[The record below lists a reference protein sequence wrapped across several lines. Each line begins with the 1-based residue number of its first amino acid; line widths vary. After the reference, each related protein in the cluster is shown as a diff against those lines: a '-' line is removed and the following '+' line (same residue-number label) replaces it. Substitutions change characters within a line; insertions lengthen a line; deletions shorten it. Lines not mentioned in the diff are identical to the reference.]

1 MIDASWIDNV
11 SFSDINVLKILIKY
25 RAELDPYLHIED
37 RMYDIEKMDIADDVK
52 PFNQDIICL
61 FMDLDSLIEK
71 ANLTEKHRK
80 IIHLYEQ
87 GFSDEDIAEHYKQ
100 DEREI
105 EYTLDTICK
114 KIKSKNDEL
123 WKYDFAY
130 LNYKKA
136 KWNYKKCTKC
146 GESKPMIDDF
156 FRFHPATK
164 DNFQS
169 RCRDCERK

>member
-37 RMYDIEKMDIADDVK
+37 RMYGIEKMDIADDVK

-71 ANLTEKHRK
+71 ANLTGKHRE

-100 DEREI
+100 GERDI
-105 EYTLDTICK
+105 EYALDTICER
-114 KIKSKNDEL
+114 IKSKNDEL
-123 WKYDFAY
+123 WKYDYIYA
-130 LNYKKA
+130 NYKKA
-136 KWNYKKCTKC
+136 KWNYKICTKC
-146 GESKPMIDDF
+146 NKSKPMIDEF
-156 FRFHPATK
+156 FSPDTRRNDGFR
-164 DNFQS
+164 NI
-169 RCRDCERK
+169 CRECR

>member
-11 SFSDINVLKILIKY
+11 SFSDVNVLKILIKY

-61 FMDLDSLIEK
+61 FMDLDRLIEK
-71 ANLTEKHRK
+71 ANLTEKHRE
-80 IIHLYEQ
+80 IIRLYEQ
-87 GFSDEDIAEHYKQ
+87 GFSDEDIAEHYNQ
-100 DEREI
+100 GEREI

-114 KIKSKNDEL
+114 RIKSKNDEL

-146 GESKPMIDDF
+146 GESKPAVEEF
-156 FRFHPATK
+156 FSPDKRNK
-164 DNFQS
+164 DGLYS
-169 RCRDCERK
+169 ICRECR